1 MRGRI
6 RHPKNGVQSVL
17 VMLKKLVLETALQ
30 LDRLSAI
37 VRRHTFL
44 FESIV
49 TVPTNDQSWRTTFH
63 YALVIE
69 ATLVFIWLA
78 FLSTAS
84 RMLQYEAM
92 SETLN
97 AYFLPSL
104 INVSTTNDSGFYMS
118 MATSWVARIESGSTL
133 NDIKPGELFGF
144 CLAWLS
150 TITNESMEQTARYFL
165 YASTTITAFSLYL
178 LLATL
183 GQSSL
188 GLASASALIF
198 FFPVYGRTS
207 LGMVDTDQLNLF
219 FFISIPTFMVA
230 SVKSKTLSK
239 ATVHALLAGL
249 LCFLFYFWY
258 NRPGFFIPLIG
269 LFLALSI
276 VHGFRKRNSLVAL
289 ITFALASGL
298 DQVRYSINSLDSLLL
313 VYVQPFTGS
322 IEAAGVV
329 LGGSE
334 VKRLLL
340 QSVSEIAPVSMGVIR
355 NDFGSIFVFGM
366 CIAGVLLWGL
376 QDWRRVPLII
386 YFGTFLAL
394 YFVSGQRFIFFA
406 SPILL
411 VGFFTIIPSIIL
423 IVRIIKP
430 PHKNDKP
437 ETASSQ
443 IDRSNQEGVDN
454 GYVCQSGVSFKPR
467 RVFISLA
474 MFVIGWPAQMFPP
487 SDTIPP
493 PVLPAYEITALRHSL
508 TSATR
513 EPPFVASIWDLGHEI
528 RYQTGMEVLSDGLS
542 PGSLKNVYV
551 ARALI
556 AMDPYVAADELR
568 FAAYFTET
576 DLEASYP
583 RRPSLESS
591 RGTSRDIYL
600 FLPHS
605 LQYKM
610 YTTYQVAE
618 KTMSKEAIRTYNPQM
633 SAFNILYHK
642 KPQKWGPFELLL
654 TQVNGATIYRLPAP
668 NVSR

>member
-1 MRGRI
+1 
-6 RHPKNGVQSVL
+6 VL
-17 VMLKKLVLETALQ
+17 VMLKKMVLETALQ
-30 LDRLSAI
+30 LDRLSAQ
-37 VRRHTFL
+37 VRRYTFH

-84 RMLQYEAM
+84 RMLQYQAM
-92 SETLN
+92 SENLN
-97 AYFLPSL
+97 AYFLPGL
-104 INVSTTNDSGFYMS
+104 LNVSTTNDSGFYMS

-133 NDIKPGELFGF
+133 TDIKPGELFGF

-150 TITNESMEQTARYFL
+150 TITDVSMEQTARYFL
-165 YASTTITAFSLYL
+165 YASTSITAFSLYL

-207 LGMVDTDQLNLF
+207 LGMLDTDLLNLF
-219 FFISIPTFMVA
+219 FFISIPIFIVA
-230 SVKSKTLSK
+230 SVRSKILSK
-239 ATVHALLAGL
+239 ATIHALLAGL

-258 NRPGFFIPLIG
+258 NRPGFMIPLIG
-269 LFLALSI
+269 LFLTLSI
-276 VHGFRKRNSLVAL
+276 VYGARKRNTLVTL
-289 ITFALASGL
+289 ITFALASGV
-298 DQVRYSINSLDSLLL
+298 DQIRYSINSLESLLRVYAQPL
-313 VYVQPFTGS
+313 VGS
-322 IEAAGVV
+322 IEVEGVAR
-329 LGGSE
+329 GGSE
-334 VKRLLL
+334 VKTLLL
-340 QSVSEIAPVSMGVIR
+340 QTVSEIAPVSMGVIQ
-355 NDFGSIFVFGM
+355 NDFGSLVVFGM

-386 YFGTFLAL
+386 YFATFLIL
-394 YFVSGQRFIFFA
+394 YFISGQRFIFFA

-411 VGFFTIIPSIIL
+411 VGFFTIISSVVV
-423 IVRIIKP
+423 IVRFIKP
-430 PHKNDKP
+430 PHRKDKQ
-437 ETASSQ
+437 EGASSRL
-443 IDRSNQEGVDN
+443 DRSSQVGIDN
-454 GYVCQSGVSFKPR
+454 VAVGQSGVSFKPR
-467 RVFISLA
+467 NLFISLA
-474 MFVIGWPAQMFPP
+474 MFVVGWPAQIFPP

-583 RRPSLESS
+583 RRPNLELS

-618 KTMSKEAIRTYNPQM
+618 KTMSKDATRLYNPQM
-633 SAFNILYHK
+633 STFYILYHK
-642 KPQKWGPFELLL
+642 QPQKWGPFELLL

-668 NVSR
+668 NVSK